1 MDRNRNIASRDEIAR
16 QVALQEAARA
26 LAARPPE
33 LTSTKLQV
41 GEQLLEAL
49 ASTGPG
55 RPRAMKPLPMKYAQL
70 RNISKPHANDVLVG
84 NALGSGN
91 IHAGNILFSKLVNSQ
106 KLRYLQQTDR
116 VGRENVARDIV
127 RAIRA
132 QNPPGR
138 FLQKTRRMY
147 DDIGALDAIEYTSHS
162 LRQGTHELAKM
173 IAATTPSEIPSFFA
187 AAKQGLVSDS
197 GPLVAA
203 AAPPPSL
210 DAIALLLASIPGN
223 PSLSGEAP
231 IWNSMLPQSRGDPA
245 CDAIAQAMTEIMNA
259 RVRHQAN
266 VSQLTEAAA
275 RVASFQSHAANS
287 SKLQSRLV
295 APFSTQMPTLA
306 PGISNIPLHPHAGG
320 PGGSLLPPLGHDL
333 SDCTGVASQLGN
345 ILMQQQALNPLPD
358 SRQSLVTNQSKEQG
372 EQLISD
378 TRNEMLSCSK
388 DLVERLVSAETMAQ
402 RTVQGTVTDAL
413 KAEEKRKGLY
423 LDAGLLGIDLREM
436 MERRKGGQSEESI
449 IEEYFAKLRQKRD
462 DDDDGEKKR
471 SVAKKPPAKK
481 QRVVSVID
489 HAQDSDALSAVGA
502 MIQLQRQ
509 TSLDCETET
518 ESESD

>member
-1 MDRNRNIASRDEIAR
+1 MDRNRHIASRDEIAR

-41 GEQLLEAL
+41 NGGEQLLEAL

-55 RPRAMKPLPMKYAQL
+55 RPRAIKPLPMKYAQL

-91 IHAGNILFSKLVNSQ
+91 IHAGNILFFKLVNSQ

-116 VGRENVARDIV
+116 EGRENVARDIV

-138 FLQKTRRMY
+138 FLQKSRRNY

-173 IAATTPSEIPSFFA
+173 IAASTPSEIPSFFA

-197 GPLVAA
+197 GPLFAA
-203 AAPPPSL
+203 AAPLPSSL

-223 PSLSGEAP
+223 PSLSGEAA

-245 CDAIAQAMTEIMNA
+245 CDAIAKAMNIGHLGNNTVNGEIEKLAAEIMNA

-275 RVASFQSHAANS
+275 RVASLQSHATNS
-287 SKLQSRLV
+287 SKVRL
-295 APFSTQMPTLA
+295 S
-306 PGISNIPLHPHAGG
+306 
-320 PGGSLLPPLGHDL
+320 
-333 SDCTGVASQLGN
+333 
-345 ILMQQQALNPLPD
+345 
-358 SRQSLVTNQSKEQG
+358 
-372 EQLISD
+372 
-378 TRNEMLSCSK
+378 
-388 DLVERLVSAETMAQ
+388 
-402 RTVQGTVTDAL
+402 
-413 KAEEKRKGLY
+413 
-423 LDAGLLGIDLREM
+423 
-436 MERRKGGQSEESI
+436 
-449 IEEYFAKLRQKRD
+449 
-462 DDDDGEKKR
+462 
-471 SVAKKPPAKK
+471 
-481 QRVVSVID
+481 
-489 HAQDSDALSAVGA
+489 
-502 MIQLQRQ
+502 
-509 TSLDCETET
+509 
-518 ESESD
+518 